1 MLDEEYIDFAKAYMR
16 YQSALTKSRWK
27 LSASLTI
34 LKVVEQTL
42 LMVNKNANIT
52 GVSIPVLDEAIQTI
66 KSLYKEHPA
75 YDYGLEL
82 QKFVKFLG
90 ENGLLIAGVLSWVS
104 PIKPPEPV
112 NRVSKKVMT
121 QLTDSVF
128 MFR

>member
-1 MLDEEYIDFAKAYMR
+1 MR
-16 YQSALTKSRWK
+16 YQSAFNQKQMEVVSF
-27 LSASLTI
+27 I
-34 LKVVEQTL
+34 DHIKVVEQTL

-90 ENGLLIAGVLSWVS
+90 ENGLLIAGVLSWS
-104 PIKPPEPV
+104 APIKPPEPV
-112 NRVSKKVMT
+112 NRVSKKQMK
-121 QLTDSVF
+121 QG
-128 MFR
+128 

>member
-1 MLDEEYIDFAKAYMR
+1 

-90 ENGLLIAGVLSWVS
+90 ENGL
-104 PIKPPEPV
+104 
-112 NRVSKKVMT
+112 
-121 QLTDSVF
+121 
-128 MFR
+128 